1 MSTPDTRHRPDTAQ
15 SRVILDVIGLVMF
28 LGGLTGFTLVMFR
41 AGPLWG
47 WGWLSVAAMTVGV
60 YMASER

>member
-1 MSTPDTRHRPDTAQ
+1 
-15 SRVILDVIGLVMF
+15 MF